1 MKLSRRTILRLAAG
15 AAAFP
20 AIPQIALGQAYPSRP
35 VRVVV
40 GNAPGGQIDLIARLI
55 GQYLSERLHQP
66 FIIDN
71 RPGAA
76 GNIATEAV
84 VRAPADGHT
93 LLMAFGGSA
102 INATMFDKLN
112 YDFIRDIAP
121 VAIVNR
127 IPLVLVVHVSFP
139 AKTVPELIAN
149 AKANPGKLDLG
160 SPGNGTAP
168 HMAGELFKMMAGV
181 DMVHVPYRGSPP
193 MLTDLISGQVQVAFD
208 GMSTSIEHVKAG
220 RLGALAVT
228 TSAPTAALPNVP
240 TVGDVLPG
248 FEASGFAGICAP
260 KSTSAEI
267 IEKLNGEINAALV
280 DPKIKARLDDLGV
293 TVLAGSPADFGKLIA
308 DETAKWAKV
317 IRTANIRP
325 E

>member
-1 MKLSRRTILRLAAG
+1 MKLSRRTILQLAAG
-15 AAAFP
+15 AATFP
-20 AIPQIALGQAYPSRP
+20 ALPQIAWGQAYPSRP

-55 GQYLSERLHQP
+55 GQYLSERLHQA

-76 GNIATEAV
+76 GNIATEVV

-93 LLMAFGGSA
+93 LLMAFGGIA

-121 VAIVNR
+121 VGSVNR
-127 IPLVLVVHVSFP
+127 IPLVLVVHPSFS
-139 AKTVPELIAN
+139 AKTVPELIAY
-149 AKANPGKLDLG
+149 AKANPRKLDLG

-181 DMVHVPYRGSPP
+181 DMVHVPYRGSAPDADRP
-193 MLTDLISGQVQVAFD
+193 TQRAG
-208 GMSTSIEHVKAG
+208 AG
-220 RLGALAVT
+220 RLRRHVHVHRTNQGRET
-228 TSAPTAALPNVP
+228 TRAGGDDRGTDGRFADIP

-260 KSTSAEI
+260 KSTSADI

-280 DPKIKARLDDLGV
+280 DPRIKARLDDLGV
-293 TVLAGSPADFGKLIA
+293 TVLAGSPADFGRLIA
-308 DETAKWAKV
+308 DETVKWAKV
-317 IRTANIRP
+317 IRTANIKP